1 MHGGSAI
8 SRSADSLALFV
19 ICGVIVTYVATGLL
33 FCAIRGLCRIAGRIA
48 PWFDRPLLSRCHGH
62 VAGAA
67 GVAILTVSRSLH
79 RRFTVNKN
87 NGL

>member
-48 PWFDRPLLSRCHGH
+48 PWFD
-62 VAGAA
+62 
-67 GVAILTVSRSLH
+67 
-79 RRFTVNKN
+79 
-87 NGL
+87 